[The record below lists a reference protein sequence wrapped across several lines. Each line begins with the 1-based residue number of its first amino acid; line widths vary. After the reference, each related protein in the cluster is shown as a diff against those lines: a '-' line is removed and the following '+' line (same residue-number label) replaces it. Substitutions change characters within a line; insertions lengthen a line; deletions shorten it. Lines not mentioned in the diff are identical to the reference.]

1 MSLPVTILIDDPA
14 PLVNTF
20 WWHASATQNTDD
32 PRQADG
38 QPVPREVPVDF
49 MEEFCDVVEECGIR
63 GKFSV
68 LPYPIGL
75 GSIVDG
81 WEGCDLEGMERW
93 LALTR
98 ERVVPL
104 MDITPEILT
113 HAEAVDIDNM
123 TLLDENE
130 QDWAFHQ
137 TETTLTPYIALSLR
151 LLNQVG
157 LEASGVTSPWYFGH
171 DVEPDYQRAIRKA
184 MQEVNR
190 RGQTWY
196 FLHIQ
201 TGGTDFHSQVV
212 YQEGEQW
219 LVSLCSQCKDY
230 LWATMDTT
238 DSSDAY
244 IRSVADRYLTE
255 DGQEGRFAELFNAG
269 TPIVFH
275 SHWQSFYSN
284 GRHTGLQ
291 ALAEV
296 AKRMQKVW
304 GSDVQWVKCSQLA
317 ESIAMSVV

>member
-1 MSLPVTILIDDPA
+1 
-14 PLVNTF
+14 
-20 WWHASATQNTDD
+20 
-32 PRQADG
+32 
-38 QPVPREVPVDF
+38 
-49 MEEFCDVVEECGIR
+49 
-63 GKFSV
+63 
-68 LPYPIGL
+68 
-75 GSIVDG
+75 
-81 WEGCDLEGMERW
+81 MERW

-130 QDWAFHQ
+130 QDWASHQ
-137 TETTLTPYIALSLR
+137 TETTLTPYIAISLR

-296 AKRMQKVW
+296 AKRMQKVG